1 MQSVSIK
8 YSLKWRF
15 KNQPQYAVTEC
26 KKVVNMRNNRLLKQV
41 LNWWF
46 NRLLDDVKS
55 EATRKLSTYIM
66 KRKLMKAKFNIEIK
80 EI

>member
-41 LNWWF
+41 LNGGSIGYW
-46 NRLLDDVKS
+46 
-55 EATRKLSTYIM
+55 IGG
-66 KRKLMKAKFNIEIK
+66 KFITISKINGMVELIK
-80 EI
+80 EEKLPF

>member
-41 LNWWF
+41 LNGGSIGYW
-46 NRLLDDVKS
+46 
-55 EATRKLSTYIM
+55 IGG
-66 KRKLMKAKFNIEIK
+66 KFVAISKINGMVELIK
-80 EI
+80 EEKLPF